1 MIEKI
6 LKLSIIL
13 ILFVFSFIF
22 SGSEV
27 SIFSISEIER
37 LKLSHDKNRKNTLI
51 LAFLNHP
58 EKVLITILVGNIVAN
73 LSVSIIGEQLSNTVF
88 ANNALFYSVFII
100 TFLVLLFGEIIPK
113 NIAASKPVS
122 FAKTFIRV
130 IDISHRLFYPI
141 NFIINKIINRGSN
154 FKKDFNL
161 SKDELISAVDVSSE
175 AGLDTGSIEILKN
188 LIGLIDRPVTDLMV
202 PRAGI
207 KAVDIG
213 DYWDCIEKFIKS
225 SLHSTIIF
233 YRENIDN
240 IIGYSN
246 KINLINVNK
255 KHLTTILKEPLFIP
269 ESKTILPLLSEYKK
283 CKTYIAVI
291 LDEYGGTAGIIT
303 VKDILDYVFIKD
315 LLVKHFIRK
324 GGKDTWIITGDT
336 KITDINSSFKISLPT
351 ESNTISGYIINLIGE
366 IPKQGS
372 TLDLLHNICITI
384 LKSNKK
390 QIDLM
395 ELKKIDR

>member
-1 MIEKI
+1 M
-6 LKLSIIL
+6 
-13 ILFVFSFIF
+13 
-22 SGSEV
+22 
-27 SIFSISEIER
+27 
-37 LKLSHDKNRKNTLI
+37 KLSHDKNRKNTLI

-73 LSVSIIGEQLSNTVF
+73 ISVSIIGEQLSNTVF

-161 SKDELISAVDVSSE
+161 SKDELISAVEVSSE

-283 CKTYIAVI
+283 GKTYIAVI

-324 GGKDTWIITGDT
+324 EGKDTWIITGDT

>member
-37 LKLSHDKNRKNTLI
+37 LKLGHDKNRKNTLI

-58 EKVLITILVGNIVAN
+58 EKALITILVGNIVAN

-113 NIAASKPVS
+113 NIAASKPVL